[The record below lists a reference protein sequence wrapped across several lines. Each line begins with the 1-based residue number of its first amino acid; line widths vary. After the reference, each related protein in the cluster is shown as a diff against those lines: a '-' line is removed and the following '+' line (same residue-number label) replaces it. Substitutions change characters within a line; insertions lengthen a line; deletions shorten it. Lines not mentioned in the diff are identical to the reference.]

1 MSQDFTPPLAAIR
14 YAPEDDACV
23 LMARVART
31 LAAQGVKLGGVLQ
44 HEGHPGSDNPC
55 MALEDLATGERF
67 SLSLEADSGPDACRL
82 DPASLA
88 HAATLVRTAIDGGAD
103 LVMINKFGAQ
113 EAAGAGLRAE
123 MGLAVLAGLPLL
135 TTVAERLLDDWQA
148 FTGGES
154 VILEPRLED
163 VLQWWAAARTD
174 N

>member
-1 MSQDFTPPLAAIR
+1 MSQEPTSPLAAIR
-14 YAPEDDACV
+14 YAPDDDICV
-23 LMARVART
+23 LMAQIAQT

-44 HEGHPGSDNPC
+44 HEGQPGPDSPC
-55 MALEDLATGERF
+55 MALENLATGERF
-67 SLSLEADSGPDACRL
+67 SLSLDTNSGPDACRL

-88 HAATLVRTAIDGGAD
+88 HAATLVRAAIDDGAD

-123 MGLAVLAGLPLL
+123 MGLAVIAGLPLL
-135 TTVAERLLDDWQA
+135 TTVADRLLEDWHA
-148 FTGGES
+148 FTGDAS
-154 VILEPRLED
+154 AILEPRLDD